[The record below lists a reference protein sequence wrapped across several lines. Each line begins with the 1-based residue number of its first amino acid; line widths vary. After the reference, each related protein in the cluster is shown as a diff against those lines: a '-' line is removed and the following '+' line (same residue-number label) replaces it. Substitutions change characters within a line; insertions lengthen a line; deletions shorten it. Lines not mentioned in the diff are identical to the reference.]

1 MRNIAGRVRVIRSS
15 RSAVRSRTHADAP
28 SGVRREYSRTN
39 ATKIACAISPATEDK
54 NGVPAACERV
64 RVVMETTASWQAEG
78 IKAGGATSIRATGPP
93 EGSSRPR
100 MRRMAARSP
109 PDKSC
114 SPRDDAVDLLLK
126 FPGMGGRSREGI
138 TSSLNLTIGCARTM
152 SVRAEVRY
160 DMIAVRSSLSIGGT
174 FWLTRRSL

>member
-78 IKAGGATSIRATGPP
+78 NDDKSAQTRGGAH
-93 EGSSRPR
+93 
-100 MRRMAARSP
+100 
-109 PDKSC
+109 
-114 SPRDDAVDLLLK
+114 DDPLRVS
-126 FPGMGGRSREGI
+126 GGGVLAQACLGI
-138 TSSLNLTIGCARTM
+138 LCG
-152 SVRAEVRY
+152 
-160 DMIAVRSSLSIGGT
+160 
-174 FWLTRRSL
+174 